1 MRIKLT
7 LLTLLVSFLIGNN
20 IFSQDL
26 RNEVNPLSSD
36 IKGSNYQTDA
46 IYDILRYHNVDSLI
60 TSAAGY
66 GVVWTGNYY
75 IISIFNL
82 NALYKVSADWSLISG
97 PITIAGSTL
106 PASNGFRDMEFAK
119 GYLWG
124 VAAATTSNRIYK
136 VDTATFTQ
144 QSVINLPAGISPRD
158 LAYDPVRNGF
168 WTSTSSF
175 GGNLQC
181 YDTNG
186 VAIAGAVI
194 PTVAGGFY
202 GIAYDGS
209 TAGGPYLWLSKD
221 PVPAGPSIT
230 ALVRFNI
237 SGAPVRLDSA
247 VITIPGTVGAPN
259 LAAGGLD
266 FRTNLIPGKTT
277 LIGYVQG
284 TPDKVVV
291 YEVGNSAPPSCNF
304 TWSTQ
309 TSGTTQQMFSV
320 STVSDQIGWAAGAA
334 GTVRKTTNGGTT
346 WTDGNP
352 TPGVISG
359 DIYNIYAWSANDAI
373 CTTSPAATFIYKTT
387 NGGTTWVQV
396 YTLAGGFIDALQ
408 MISPTEGYGV
418 GDPVAGKWTIVKTT
432 DGGSTWARMATE
444 PAVIGTDAGWNNSL
458 HIVGTHIWFGTNGT
472 KVYHSTDLG
481 VTWTYGATTGTVNTY
496 AVHYNN
502 TTTGL
507 AGGTAMVLSTNGGA
521 NYSAV
526 TTPGTAGNLNG
537 IEGAGTDWWAIR
549 SDANIYRSTNGA
561 SSWTTAY
568 TAAGAVFQDI
578 DFKVVGG
585 CPKGWAAGNAGVIVK
600 MDAPTGISNVN
611 NEVPS
616 SFDLKQNFPNPF
628 NPTTNINF
636 SLPKSGFVTLKVYD
650 MIGKEVATLVNEVK
664 TAGNYIVGFNAANLP
679 SGAYFYRLESNSFVD
694 TKKMMLIK

>member
-1 MRIKLT
+1 MRIKFT

-36 IKGSNYQTDA
+36 IKGSNNQTDA

-60 TSAAGY
+60 TSVAGY

-277 LIGYVQG
+277 LIGFVQG

-291 YEVGNSAPPSCNF
+291 YEVG
-304 TWSTQ
+304 
-309 TSGTTQQMFSV
+309 TSGPPPPVGNTLVLVHDTLAA
-320 STVSDQIGWAAGAA
+320 STVQRKADRDTLNKYLPALVGNYTIKGFDSTTVLPDLTTYNTIILQETGFDAAILRYLGAGARAQIKAWLLTGTSGSKKSLISIGADLAYNYNRSGSGGRDLEFSETFGKYTYKVDNGPGSASPSLIGVAIDAGNTRALTSTPPGSSYWPDGCSIVAGGSSVLYRYQNHTVADTVGAIGNVQPGYVVASIFSDPRYYVSDFRNVLSATIGWVVA
-334 GTVRKTTNGGTT
+334 NGGLIT
-346 WTDGNP
+346 GFSNP
-352 TPGVISG
+352 SV
-359 DIYNIYAWSANDAI
+359 
-373 CTTSPAATFIYKTT
+373 T
-387 NGGTTWVQV
+387 N
-396 YTLAGGFIDALQ
+396 LIPDNF
-408 MISPTEGYGV
+408 S
-418 GDPVAGKWTIVKTT
+418 
-432 DGGSTWARMATE
+432 
-444 PAVIGTDAGWNNSL
+444 
-458 HIVGTHIWFGTNGT
+458 
-472 KVYHSTDLG
+472 
-481 VTWTYGATTGTVNTY
+481 
-496 AVHYNN
+496 
-502 TTTGL
+502 
-507 AGGTAMVLSTNGGA
+507 
-521 NYSAV
+521 
-526 TTPGTAGNLNG
+526 
-537 IEGAGTDWWAIR
+537 
-549 SDANIYRSTNGA
+549 
-561 SSWTTAY
+561 
-568 TAAGAVFQDI
+568 
-578 DFKVVGG
+578 
-585 CPKGWAAGNAGVIVK
+585 
-600 MDAPTGISNVN
+600 
-611 NEVPS
+611 
-616 SFDLKQNFPNPF
+616 LKQNYPNPF
-628 NPTTNINF
+628 NPSTVISYSIPN
-636 SLPKSGFVTLKVYD
+636 SGLVTLKVYD
-650 MIGKEVATLVNEVK
+650 VLGKEVASLINEVK
-664 TAGNYIVGFNAANLP
+664 TSGSYEYQFNGSSLS
-679 SGAYFYRLESNSFVD
+679 SGVYFYRLESGNFSD
-694 TKKMMLIK
+694 TKKMFLLK